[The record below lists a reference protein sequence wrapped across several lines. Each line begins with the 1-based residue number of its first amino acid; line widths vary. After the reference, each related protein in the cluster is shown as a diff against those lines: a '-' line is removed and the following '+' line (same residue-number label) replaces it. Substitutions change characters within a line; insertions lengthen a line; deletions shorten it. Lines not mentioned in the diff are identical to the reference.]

1 MRSLLS
7 VLIIR
12 AHSVTRSID
21 VKGLLQHA
29 ISGEEIPGWYT
40 ANDLDLYI
48 DVDMG
53 DYVVYNDW
61 IGQVKWHSFMF
72 G

>member
-1 MRSLLS
+1 M
-7 VLIIR
+7 
-12 AHSVTRSID
+12 
-21 VKGLLQHA
+21 KGRLQHA
-29 ISGEEIPGWYT
+29 ISGEVIPGWYT

-61 IGQVKWHSFMF
+61 IGQVALVTS
-72 G
+72 